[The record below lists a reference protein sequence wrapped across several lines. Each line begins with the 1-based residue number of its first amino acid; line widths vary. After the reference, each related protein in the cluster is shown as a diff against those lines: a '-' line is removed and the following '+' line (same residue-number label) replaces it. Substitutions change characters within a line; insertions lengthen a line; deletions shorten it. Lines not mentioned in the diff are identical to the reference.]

1 MVYRSCCMHEG
12 VFALSAGL
20 HSLSMTLAVLSLPRK
35 HLLTVFCNMCT
46 AHSQPGSRFVFVHYM
61 LEHLP
66 ALQVWEAIDA
76 HMDDRRRAIREKK
89 LKEDIEKYRKEN
101 PKITEQFADLKRK
114 LAQISEDEW
123 NAIPDIGDYTRH
135 KKNKME
141 VRQLCVLAF
150 PQNQQVKSRA

>member
-1 MVYRSCCMHEG
+1 M
-12 VFALSAGL
+12 
-20 HSLSMTLAVLSLPRK
+20 
-35 HLLTVFCNMCT
+35 
-46 AHSQPGSRFVFVHYM
+46 
-61 LEHLP
+61 
-66 ALQVWEAIDA
+66 

-114 LAQISEDEW
+114 LAHISEDEW

-141 VRQLCVLAF
+141 VGQLFLTPSPLTLMWRSRCMQCGALRHHLED
-150 PQNQQVKSRA
+150 VKCQRVTLKTW

>member
-1 MVYRSCCMHEG
+1 M
-12 VFALSAGL
+12 L
-20 HSLSMTLAVLSLPRK
+20 K
-35 HLLTVFCNMCT
+35 H
-46 AHSQPGSRFVFVHYM
+46 H
-61 LEHLP
+61 P
-66 ALQVWEAIDA
+66 ASQVWEAIDA

-141 VRQLCVLAF
+141 VRRLCVLAF
-150 PQNQQVKSRA
+150 PQNQQIRSRA

>member
-1 MVYRSCCMHEG
+1 M
-12 VFALSAGL
+12 
-20 HSLSMTLAVLSLPRK
+20 
-35 HLLTVFCNMCT
+35 
-46 AHSQPGSRFVFVHYM
+46 
-61 LEHLP
+61 
-66 ALQVWEAIDA
+66 LQVWEAIDA

-135 KKNKME
+135 KKNKMD
-141 VRQLCVLAF
+141 VSQLTLNALFYKWTRSRVCPDASQCRLAMGCPNTHRVESALRNEYVTCLALLQSF
-150 PQNQQVKSRA
+150 RNVPGTLLRMHMGI

>member
-1 MVYRSCCMHEG
+1 M
-12 VFALSAGL
+12 
-20 HSLSMTLAVLSLPRK
+20 
-35 HLLTVFCNMCT
+35 
-46 AHSQPGSRFVFVHYM
+46 
-61 LEHLP
+61 
-66 ALQVWEAIDA
+66 QVWEAIDA

-114 LAQISEDEW
+114 LAHISEDEW

-141 VRQLCVLAF
+141 VGQLSLTPSPLVVMCCPPIRQCDA
-150 PQNQQVKSRA
+150 

>member
-1 MVYRSCCMHEG
+1 
-12 VFALSAGL
+12 
-20 HSLSMTLAVLSLPRK
+20 
-35 HLLTVFCNMCT
+35 
-46 AHSQPGSRFVFVHYM
+46 
-61 LEHLP
+61 
-66 ALQVWEAIDA
+66 VWEAIDA

-114 LAQISEDEW
+114 LAHISEDEW

-141 VRQLCVLAF
+141 VSHLSFDTLLALGCQSCSELIACVLSTWSGTLY
-150 PQNQQVKSRA
+150 QLG

>member
-1 MVYRSCCMHEG
+1 MM
-12 VFALSAGL
+12 
-20 HSLSMTLAVLSLPRK
+20 LP
-35 HLLTVFCNMCT
+35 V
-46 AHSQPGSRFVFVHYM
+46 AQP
-61 LEHLP
+61 P
-66 ALQVWEAIDA
+66 ALACLDVLHEPACNNEDCVWQVWEAIDA

-141 VRQLCVLAF
+141 VSQLTLNAL
-150 PQNQQVKSRA
+150 PHG

>member
-1 MVYRSCCMHEG
+1 
-12 VFALSAGL
+12 
-20 HSLSMTLAVLSLPRK
+20 
-35 HLLTVFCNMCT
+35 
-46 AHSQPGSRFVFVHYM
+46 M
-61 LEHLP
+61 LEHLS

-141 VRQLCVLAF
+141 VTVLAF
-150 PQNQQVKSRA
+150 PQCQQVRSRA

>member
-1 MVYRSCCMHEG
+1 
-12 VFALSAGL
+12 
-20 HSLSMTLAVLSLPRK
+20 
-35 HLLTVFCNMCT
+35 
-46 AHSQPGSRFVFVHYM
+46 
-61 LEHLP
+61 
-66 ALQVWEAIDA
+66 VWEAIDA

-114 LAQISEDEW
+114 LAHISEDEW

-141 VRQLCVLAF
+141 VSHLTLTHCSFWAARALQNLLLASS
-150 PQNQQVKSRA
+150 VHGLAGCIGC

>member
-1 MVYRSCCMHEG
+1 M
-12 VFALSAGL
+12 
-20 HSLSMTLAVLSLPRK
+20 
-35 HLLTVFCNMCT
+35 
-46 AHSQPGSRFVFVHYM
+46 
-61 LEHLP
+61 
-66 ALQVWEAIDA
+66 WEAIDA

-141 VRQLCVLAF
+141 VRQLCILAF
-150 PQNQQVKSRA
+150 PRASASKAQGMT